1 MATDPA
7 LCICTECRALDA
19 RFPNEGRQ
27 WALVDARPPHP
38 VPPSSPIGGG
48 AGTAGAAGP
57 RHAYALSWRGPSPS
71 TPPVQEKTCRRFPMS
86 VITMTIADL
95 CVSPFNCR
103 TNTIDAN
110 AVNGMADSLA
120 SRWGQLNPLV
130 VHPLPKGRGRSKK
143 ALYGVLAGGRRYRAF
158 VQLIEQGR
166 LPADH
171 PIEVIVRDISDEG
184 ELRELSLAEN
194 LVRVDLRPYE
204 KYAAVARAHAAGRPL
219 QDIADTN
226 GQPLETVRRWVRLG
240 NLHPEIFAALEQGR
254 LSEEQARAFAATED
268 QVLQAHVFAQ
278 CSSAAGDVIGS
289 PAAIRR
295 QLKVGDAALAQHLAF
310 VGEAAYAAAGGR
322 YELDLFADAAD
333 HRGRVVDEGLL
344 MQLVEAKLEAAR
356 ERLRAQLARHDAD
369 AGVTARTLR
378 FEPEAPR
385 NAEYGGVAHDLEI
398 RVEPR
403 PASADDAQRL
413 AWIGWRMAEL
423 EAQAEDVLDALDA
436 LDADELDQDIA
447 ERLIAHID
455 DDYGP
460 LEDERAAL
468 EQAMELPLPTGDIFA
483 TLDIETDGALEIRYW
498 WASRKEKRRAQS
510 AIHRAAQGEGDPVS
524 LGPIPKDQAD
534 AAARALMPRPA
545 PGGGAIDNSYGY
557 AERQKADAAI
567 RDDHGFTAEGVQVLR
582 ALRREV
588 LRCALLDDSDG
599 GGDVA
604 HDYAIWALL
613 RFELTG
619 GFGFQLGARRLGPAY
634 EGNATVWGSVR
645 PHLKRAIAGQRWEKE
660 MASLRDHASM
670 ALKDLPAAFLAFHH
684 EPSLWKN
691 HAAALLAGLMLE
703 RSLEAPGY
711 QVALHD
717 VLADRVGLT
726 DDSIALYA
734 EPDEELLAT
743 LPRAHRLALV
753 RPHVP
758 AAEYAA
764 LEKAKAADLT
774 APVARA
780 LRRARHW
787 VHPLLRFARPAPTP
801 TSTPAAPQ
809 PEMLEAAE

>member
-1 MATDPA
+1 
-7 LCICTECRALDA
+7 
-19 RFPNEGRQ
+19 
-27 WALVDARPPHP
+27 
-38 VPPSSPIGGG
+38 
-48 AGTAGAAGP
+48 
-57 RHAYALSWRGPSPS
+57 
-71 TPPVQEKTCRRFPMS
+71 MS

-103 TNTIDAN
+103 TNEIDAH

-158 VQLIEQGR
+158 AQLIEQGR

-171 PIEVIVRDISDEG
+171 PIQVIVRDISDEG

-226 GQPLETVRRWVRLG
+226 GQPIETVRRWLRLG

-278 CSSAAGDVIGS
+278 CVVGSGNVMAS

-295 QLKVGDAALAQHLAF
+295 QLKVGDAALALHLAF
-310 VGEAAYAAAGGR
+310 VGEGAYAAAGGR
-322 YELDLFADAAD
+322 YERDLFADAAD

-344 MQLVEAKLEAAR
+344 MQIVEAKLEAAR

-378 FEPEAPR
+378 FEREAPR

-423 EAQAEDVLDALDA
+423 EAQAEDALDA
-436 LDADELDQDIA
+436 HDRGELGDDIA
-447 ERLIAHID
+447 ASLDVLERLIAHID

-468 EQAMELPLPTGDIFA
+468 EQAMELPLPEGDIFA

-510 AIHRAAQGEGDPVS
+510 AVHRAAQGDAVDPVS

-582 ALRREV
+582 ALRCEV
-588 LRCALLDDSDG
+588 LRCALLDNADHQ
-599 GGDVA
+599 GDVA

-619 GFGFQLGARRLGPAY
+619 GYGWQIGARRLGPAY
-634 EGNATVWGSVR
+634 EGNATIWQSVR
-645 PHLKRAIAGQRWEKE
+645 PHLKRSIAGQRWEKE

-684 EPSLWKN
+684 ETSLWKN

-703 RSLEAPGY
+703 RSLDAPGY

-780 LRRARHW
+780 LRRARRW
-787 VHPLLRFARPAPTP
+787 VHPLLRFARP
-801 TSTPAAPQ
+801 TPAAPQ
-809 PEMLEAAE
+809 PEMTAEMMEAAE

>member
-7 LCICTECRALDA
+7 LCVCTLCRALDA
-19 RFPNEGRQ
+19 RFPDEGRQ
-27 WALVDARPPHP
+27 IALIDARPPHAAA
-38 VPPSSPIGGG
+38 PSSPIGGG
-48 AGTAGAAGP
+48 ATAAGEAGP

-71 TPPVQEKTCRRFPMS
+71 TPPDQETKPRRISMS

-103 TNTIDAN
+103 TNEIDAN
-110 AVNGMADSLA
+110 AINGMADSLA

-130 VHPLPKGRGRSKK
+130 VHPMPKARGRAKK
-143 ALYGVLAGGRRYRAF
+143 PLYGVLAGGRRYRAF
-158 VQLIEQGR
+158 CQLIEQGR

-171 PIEVIVRDISDEG
+171 PIQVIVRDIADEG

-226 GQPLETVRRWVRLG
+226 GQPIETVRRWARLG

-268 QVLQAHVFAQ
+268 QALQAHVFAQ
-278 CSSAAGDVIGS
+278 CSTAAGDIIGS

-295 QLKVGDAALAQHLAF
+295 QLKVGDHDLARHLAF
-310 VGEAAYAAAGGR
+310 VGEAAYADAGGR

-333 HRGRVVDEGLL
+333 QRGRVVDEGLL
-344 MQLVEAKLEAAR
+344 MQLVDAKLER
-356 ERLRAQLARHDAD
+356 VRDLLRAQLARHDVDMAIPER
-369 AGVTARTLR
+369 ALR
-378 FEPEAPR
+378 FEREAPR

-413 AWIGWRMAEL
+413 AWIGWRMADL
-423 EAQAEDVLDALDA
+423 EAQAEDILDALDA
-436 LDADELDQDIA
+436 GELDDDVA

-455 DDYGP
+455 DEYEP
-460 LEDERAAL
+460 LECELAAL
-468 EQAMELPLPTGDIFA
+468 GDAMALPLPAGDIFA
-483 TLDIETDGALEIRYW
+483 TLDIEQDGALEVRFW
-498 WASRKEKRRAQS
+498 WASRKEKRRAE
-510 AIHRAAQGEGDPVS
+510 RASTATDAAPVS
-524 LGPIPKDQAD
+524 LGPIPKEQAD

-545 PGGGAIDNSYGY
+545 PGGGAIDSSYGY

-567 RDDHGFTAEGVQVLR
+567 RDDHGFTAEGVQILR

-599 GGDVA
+599 GGEVG

-619 GFGFQLGARRLGPAY
+619 GYGWQIGARRLGPAY
-634 EGNATVWGSVR
+634 EGNATMWESVR
-645 PHLKRAIAGQRWEKE
+645 PHVKRALAGQRWEKE
-660 MASLRDHASM
+660 LAALRDHPSI
-670 ALKDLPAAFLAFHH
+670 ALKDLPAAFLAFHN
-684 EPSLWKN
+684 ETSLWKN

-703 RSLEAPGY
+703 RSLDAPGY

-726 DDSIALYA
+726 DDSMAIYA
-734 EPDEELLAT
+734 EPTEDLLDT

-758 AAEYAA
+758 AAEYVA

-787 VHPLLRFARPAPTP
+787 VHPLLRFARPATGA
-801 TSTPAAPQ
+801 AAPQ
-809 PEMLEAAE
+809 TMAPAEMMEAAE